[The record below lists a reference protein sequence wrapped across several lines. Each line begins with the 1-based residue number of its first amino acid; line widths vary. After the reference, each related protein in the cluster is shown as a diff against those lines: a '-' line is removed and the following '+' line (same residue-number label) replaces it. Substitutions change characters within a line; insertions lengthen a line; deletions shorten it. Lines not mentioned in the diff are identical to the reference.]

1 MDRQEATPI
10 PHVGIDEKSFGKGH
24 DSITVL
30 TDVDGFRVLD
40 VVQERTQAAAEAVLQ
55 TLTVE
60 QRQEVRA
67 VAADMLPAY
76 AKAVAR
82 QTPNATLVHDKFHV
96 SKYLGTAVDQVRRA
110 ENKALQAEGDERLKG
125 TRHLWLFNKS
135 NLSYR
140 QRRRFAAIR
149 QNGLKTAKAWA
160 IKEEFRWF
168 WRHVYSTSAEKFFR
182 RWYAWGVRSRL
193 QPNGQSGE
201 DAQAASAKPSEL
213 LPLSNHECHERRLQQ
228 RHPGLEI
235 RSPRLQVFQ
244 EL

>member
-1 MDRQEATPI
+1 MACISAEIST
-10 PHVGIDEKSFGKGH
+10 VGNCWH
-24 DSITVL
+24 DYITVL
-30 TDVDGFRVLD
+30 TDVDGSRVLD
-40 VVQERTQAAAEAVLQ
+40 VVPERTQAAAEAVLQ

-125 TRHLWLFNKS
+125 TRQLWLFNKS

-149 QNGLKTAKAWA
+149 QNGLKTARA
-160 IKEEFRWF
+160 
-168 WRHVYSTSAEKFFR
+168 
-182 RWYAWGVRSRL
+182 
-193 QPNGQSGE
+193 
-201 DAQAASAKPSEL
+201 
-213 LPLSNHECHERRLQQ
+213 
-228 RHPGLEI
+228 
-235 RSPRLQVFQ
+235 
-244 EL
+244 

>member
-1 MDRQEATPI
+1 MDRAVERGMDRQEATPI

-67 VAADMLPAY
+67 VAADMLLAY

-96 SKYLGTAVDQVRRA
+96 SKYLGAAVDQVRRA

-140 QRRRFAAIR
+140 QRLRFAAIR
-149 QNGLKTAKAWA
+149 QNGLKTAKA
-160 IKEEFRWF
+160 
-168 WRHVYSTSAEKFFR
+168 
-182 RWYAWGVRSRL
+182 
-193 QPNGQSGE
+193 
-201 DAQAASAKPSEL
+201 
-213 LPLSNHECHERRLQQ
+213 
-228 RHPGLEI
+228 
-235 RSPRLQVFQ
+235 
-244 EL
+244 